1 MKRLSRLLLALPFVL
16 ISFSASA
23 QAPGYRYQPY
33 AQYPNYQQQSP
44 VQLLQMAINVLQD
57 YLKTGRLNNPEEVV
71 SFLEANFSQ
80 FFDFEQMARWAAGY
94 HYARM
99 NSAQRYIF
107 QTNLKQMF
115 FAAFARIISAYGDK
129 QPRIEFLPPRRIS
142 YNEVLVAA
150 RVWPSE
156 GGYPIRIDF
165 RFAQGPLGWKIYDVG
180 TNGNSAVAYY
190 RAFFNNLIRTRGYG
204 ALLQQ

>member
-1 MKRLSRLLLALPFVL
+1 MKRFSRLLLALPFVL
-16 ISFSASA
+16 ISFTASA

-57 YLKTGRLNNPEEVV
+57 YLKTGRLSNPEEVV

-115 FAAFARIISAYGDK
+115 FTAFARIISAYGDK
-129 QPRIEFLPPRRIS
+129 QPRIDFLPPRRVS
-142 YNEVLVAA
+142 YNEVLVTA

>member
-1 MKRLSRLLLALPFVL
+1 MNRLASLLCAFSLVL
-16 ISFSASA
+16 VSVHAAA

-44 VQLLQMAINVLQD
+44 VELLQMAINVLQD
-57 YLKTGRLNNPEEVV
+57 YIKTGKFNNPDEVV
-71 SFLEANFSQ
+71 AFLDANFSQ

-107 QTNLKQMF
+107 QTNLKRLF

-129 QPRIEFLPPRRIS
+129 QPRVEFLPPRRIS
-142 YNEVLVAA
+142 YNEVLVTA
-150 RVWPSE
+150 RITPST
-156 GGYPIRIDF
+156 GGYPVRVDF

-180 TNGNSAVAYY
+180 TNGSSAVAYY
-190 RAFFNNLIRTRGYG
+190 RAYFNNLIRTRGYG

>member
-1 MKRLSRLLLALPFVL
+1 MKRLSRLLLALSLTFASV
-16 ISFSASA
+16 SALA

-44 VQLLQMAINVLQD
+44 IELLQMGINVLQD
-57 YLKTGRLNNPEEVV
+57 YLKAGKFNNPDEVV
-71 SFLEANFSQ
+71 AFLEANFSQ

-107 QTNLKQMF
+107 QTNLKKMF
-115 FAAFARIISAYGDK
+115 FSAFARIISAYGDA
-129 QPRIEFLPPRRIS
+129 QPRVEFLPPRRVS
-142 YNEVLVAA
+142 YNEVLVTA
-150 RVWPSE
+150 RVYPSS

-180 TNGNSAVAYY
+180 TNGSSAVAYY